1 MAIKDSLLP
10 EFDVEMAGARKTLER
25 MPEGKT
31 DWKPHPKSMTLGR
44 LAGHLGEMPVW
55 AAMTLTRDSIDIA
68 PTSGPAMEANIAKSR
83 ESNLAYFDKGL
94 AEARA
99 ALNNM
104 TDEQFLRPWSL
115 MGGGQVIFTM
125 PKIAV
130 FRSLVMNHLIHH
142 RAQLGVYLRMNDV
155 PVPSLYGPS
164 ADEGKM

>member
-10 EFDVEMAGARKTLER
+10 EFDMEMAGARKTLER

-31 DWKPHPKSMTLGR
+31 DWKPHPKSMSLGR
-44 LAGHLGEMPVW
+44 LAGHLGEMPMW
-55 AAMTLTRDSIDIA
+55 AVMTLTRDSIDIA
-68 PTSGPAMEANIAKSR
+68 PKDGPAPQANIANSR
-83 ESNLAYFDKGL
+83 AENLAYFDQNL

-99 ALNNM
+99 AL
-104 TDEQFLRPWSL
+104 TKISDEQFMRPWSL

-130 FRSLVMNHLIHH
+130 YRSFVMNHLIHH